1 MNWRIKMKM
10 SVISTKL
17 NWWSLFL
24 EGKYQKQV
32 LTNTSTVKDL
42 SVNLCEEF
50 QHQKGALFL
59 ETIVAE
65 HNAEVQGLVVVI
77 QYSRRQSLCVTSRL
91 CHPPSSYCLPSSPS
105 ISSVAR
111 KLPSGQQLV
120 IGTVLPFKETTVVTR
135 AKIKVG
141 NIAPS
146 QMRSHLQ
153 PKGSRQQVPL
163 QEMRS
168 NLMQTSSLNH
178 PGANKTGLQHQSRKG
193 KTCKKHFAH
202 TLQWD
207 TNPQKLLV
215 TKIGN
220 WEEKQ

>member
-1 MNWRIKMKM
+1 MVSIWRILTWAVFGGFVQGTGALGSPNLSKPSVKVSMHKGSLMNWRIKMKM

-50 QHQKGALFL
+50 QHQKGAIFL
-59 ETIVAE
+59 ETIDYDYDYGIVAE
-65 HNAEVQGLVVVI
+65 HNAEVQGLVVAI
-77 QYSRRQSLCVTSRL
+77 QYSRRQSLCVTSA
-91 CHPPSSYCLPSSPS
+91 S

-120 IGTVLPFKETTVVTR
+120 NGTVLPFKETTIVTR
-135 AKIKVG
+135 AKVKVG

-178 PGANKTGLQHQSRKG
+178 PGANKTGL
-193 KTCKKHFAH
+193 
-202 TLQWD
+202 
-207 TNPQKLLV
+207 
-215 TKIGN
+215 
-220 WEEKQ
+220 

>member
-50 QHQKGALFL
+50 QHQKGAIFL

-65 HNAEVQGLVVVI
+65 HNAEVQGLVVAI
-77 QYSRRQSLCVTSRL
+77 QYSRRQSLCVTSA
-91 CHPPSSYCLPSSPS
+91 S

-120 IGTVLPFKETTVVTR
+120 NGTVLPFKETTIVTR

-153 PKGSRQQVPL
+153 AKGSRQQVPL

-178 PGANKTGLQHQSRKG
+178 PGANKTGL
-193 KTCKKHFAH
+193 
-202 TLQWD
+202 
-207 TNPQKLLV
+207 
-215 TKIGN
+215 
-220 WEEKQ
+220 

>member
-17 NWWSLFL
+17 NWLSLFL

-50 QHQKGALFL
+50 QHQKGAIFL
-59 ETIVAE
+59 ETIDYDYDYDYGIVAE
-65 HNAEVQGLVVVI
+65 HNAEVQGLVVAI
-77 QYSRRQSLCVTSRL
+77 QYSRRQSLCVTSA
-91 CHPPSSYCLPSSPS
+91 S

-120 IGTVLPFKETTVVTR
+120 NGTVLPFKETTIATR
-135 AKIKVG
+135 AKVKVG

-153 PKGSRQQVPL
+153 AKGSRQQVPL

-178 PGANKTGLQHQSRKG
+178 PGANKTGL
-193 KTCKKHFAH
+193 
-202 TLQWD
+202 
-207 TNPQKLLV
+207 
-215 TKIGN
+215 
-220 WEEKQ
+220 